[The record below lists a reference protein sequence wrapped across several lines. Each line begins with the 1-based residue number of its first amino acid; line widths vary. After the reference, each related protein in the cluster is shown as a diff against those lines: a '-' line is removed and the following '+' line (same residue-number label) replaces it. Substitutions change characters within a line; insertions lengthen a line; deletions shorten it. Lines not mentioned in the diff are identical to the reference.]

1 MLLLLGL
8 FLLAVT
14 GSVKFFHLF
23 LFAMARLFRHHRND
37 LRKNVIPILFMF
49 NFKSWS
55 DEILSQIVAVAT
67 ELLRRVR
74 SAQNLAI
81 TRLILV
87 FQSLFVTF
95 MEQIPNKFCFYSC
108 LHNTHIIQHIL
119 MSDSC
124 HHFAFYSFIIKEILR
139 LSRIIYFFQAKKIC
153 PKK

>member
-14 GSVKFFHLF
+14 GSVTFFHLF
-23 LFAMARLFRHHRND
+23 LFAMARLVRHHRNN
-37 LRKNVIPILFMF
+37 LRKNSIPILFMF

-55 DEILSQIVAVAT
+55 DEILSQIVAVVT

-87 FQSLFVTF
+87 F
-95 MEQIPNKFCFYSC
+95 
-108 LHNTHIIQHIL
+108 
-119 MSDSC
+119 
-124 HHFAFYSFIIKEILR
+124 
-139 LSRIIYFFQAKKIC
+139 
-153 PKK
+153 

>member
-14 GSVKFFHLF
+14 GSVTFFHLF
-23 LFAMARLFRHHRND
+23 LFAMARLVRHHRNN
-37 LRKNVIPILFMF
+37 LRKNLIPILFMF

-95 MEQIPNKFCFYSC
+95 MEQIPNKFCFYLC
-108 LHNTHIIQHIL
+108 LHKTHIIQHIP